1 MPVAGFGETP
11 FRVVGLPG
19 ELRHPI
25 GQDGQP
31 LRGTDAGQPVPAAPD
46 LVVRLVGAVEAGAGL
61 RHVRTGGVD
70 CGCADVQLLLVPR
83 QFPVGAVR
91 SREHPLAARGEVRPF
106 QVEVTGVLDGGALRG
121 GPAGRV
127 GVCEGTA
134 GFGLG
139 LARLLDGALRVVGG
153 ALELFDAVGGADGG
167 EQVGLAAQRLRTGG
181 GFGGTGMRLVDP
193 GHECVDA
200 GGQQFQCRDP
210 RPRLGLRFGS
220 GVCVAAELLGEDL
233 DLFGRRV
240 PLDAG
245 TLADALVVGGA
256 QEFQQDPLPVGGVRR
271 QEPGEVALGQDD
283 ALAEV
288 VEGQSEKLF
297 DGGVEFLDL
306 AGQDLGLR
314 PVRVDGARGGV
325 GEPDQADGLLLDLPP
340 IRRTSRATW

>member
-153 ALELFDAVGGADGG
+153 ALELFDAVGALM
-167 EQVGLAAQRLRTGG
+167 EASRSAWPPSACARAAASAARACASSTP
-181 GFGGTGMRLVDP
+181 GTSASTLVASSSSA
-193 GHECVDA
+193 ETRA
-200 GGQQFQCRDP
+200 RASASA
-210 RPRLGLRFGS
+210 S
-220 GVCVAAELLGEDL
+220 GVASA
-233 DLFGRRV
+233 
-240 PLDAG
+240 
-245 TLADALVVGGA
+245 
-256 QEFQQDPLPVGGVRR
+256 
-271 QEPGEVALGQDD
+271 
-283 ALAEV
+283 
-288 VEGQSEKLF
+288 
-297 DGGVEFLDL
+297 
-306 AGQDLGLR
+306 
-314 PVRVDGARGGV
+314 
-325 GEPDQADGLLLDLPP
+325 
-340 IRRTSRATW
+340 